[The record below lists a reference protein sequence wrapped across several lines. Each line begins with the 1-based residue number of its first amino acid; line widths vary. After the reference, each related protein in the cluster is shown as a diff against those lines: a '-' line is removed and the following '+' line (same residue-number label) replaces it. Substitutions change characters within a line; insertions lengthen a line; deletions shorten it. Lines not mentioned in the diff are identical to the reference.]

1 MYNTII
7 PTYEIIAKNLENEID
22 SLDGEYGK
30 LKTELAK
37 TREELRKEIDNVV
50 NKSQQWQKKIMRS
63 KKCIEIFWRHIYGLR

>member
-37 TREELRKEIDNVV
+37 TRKELRKEIDNVV
-50 NKSQQWQKKIMRS
+50 NKSQQ
-63 KKCIEIFWRHIYGLR
+63 